1 MSFSSILVLLCVS
14 LYLVD
19 AVNPKPVMELLQQQ
33 IAKKKQLQIAP
44 RVTSPTNIV
53 IIDPGQISVKPV
65 LFAVLIISVMGM
77 EVADVVRDCT

>member
-33 IAKKKQLQIAP
+33 IAKKQLQIAP